1 LKQVRGFF
9 LPDDETHLVPFLENG
24 PEFAGGPTYQLH
36 KLMAAMPYVRN
47 FRHAVDVGAH
57 CGLWSR
63 PLSVMFRH
71 VTAFEPIEQH
81 RECFSYNV
89 RECTPHPHASVRMC
103 PYALGD
109 RDGVVSLH
117 TGENSSGDTYIVP
130 HGEHVAAM
138 KTLDSFGLVDVDLL
152 KIDCEGFEVFS
163 VQGGAQTIRKYRP
176 AMIVEQKPGH
186 GKKYGISDTAAVE
199 LLQSWGATV
208 RQVISGDF
216 ILSW

>member
-1 LKQVRGFF
+1 MKQVRGFF
-9 LPDDETHLVPFLENG
+9 LPDDEQHLVPFLENG
-24 PEFAGGPTYQLH
+24 PEFASGASYQLH
-36 KLMAAMPYVRN
+36 KLLAALPYVQN
-47 FRHAVDVGAH
+47 FRHACDVGGH
-57 CGLWSR
+57 TGLWSR
-63 PLSVMFRH
+63 PLAAMFRH
-71 VTAFEPIEQH
+71 VTAFEPIERH
-81 RECFSYNV
+81 RECW
-89 RECTPHPHASVRMC
+89 HANIRSGNADLK

-138 KTLDSFGLVDVDLL
+138 KTLDSFGLVDIDLL
-152 KIDCEGFEVFS
+152 KVDAEGFEKFIIE
-163 VQGGAQTIRKYRP
+163 GGAQTIRKYRP
-176 AMIVEQKPGH
+176 VMIVEQKPGH